1 MSRDPKLRWLKLERT
16 DDRLLVAERPC
27 VCKTS
32 KRTPDDDVTTC
43 DDLRA
48 GIHITE
54 ERDVTRIVK
63 ALPGAQ
69 RLLNQEA
76 CCSGGLRTRVFW
88 ARYHAASA

>member
-1 MSRDPKLRWLKLERT
+1 MTE
-16 DDRLLVAERPC
+16 LLVAERPC

-63 ALPGAQ
+63 ALPG
-69 RLLNQEA
+69 RSV
-76 CCSGGLRTRVFW
+76 C
-88 ARYHAASA
+88 